1 VSGVVGGTAVSPYSS
16 RPHECRRGS
25 TAVLALQAKKQTKST
40 HKIYSKSLS
49 SSTCDELRFAESINL
64 VQQKIKGL
72 LMRVFED
79 R

>member
-1 VSGVVGGTAVSPYSS
+1 M
-16 RPHECRRGS
+16 
-25 TAVLALQAKKQTKST
+25 ALQLVHTAQDPMNAEGEVRLCWHYKQKKQTKST
-40 HKIYSKSLS
+40 HKIYSESLS

>member
-1 VSGVVGGTAVSPYSS
+1 M
-16 RPHECRRGS
+16 
-25 TAVLALQAKKQTKST
+25 ALQLVHTAQDPMNAEGEVRLCWHYKQKKQKKST
-40 HKIYSKSLS
+40 HKICSLLS